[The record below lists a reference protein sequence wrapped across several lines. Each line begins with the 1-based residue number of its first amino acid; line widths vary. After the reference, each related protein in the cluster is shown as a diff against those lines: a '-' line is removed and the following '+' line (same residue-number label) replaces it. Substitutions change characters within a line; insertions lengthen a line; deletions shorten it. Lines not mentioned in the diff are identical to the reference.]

1 MLGLFSCWYGVAF
14 ALLYNAR
21 CDGIDGVFQRLN
33 HKRALII
40 MLCYLLR
47 ICNAQIMINHVHRL
61 LPQNAY
67 FIR

>member
-33 HKRALII
+33 HKRALIL
-40 MLCYLLR
+40 MLC
-47 ICNAQIMINHVHRL
+47 
-61 LPQNAY
+61 
-67 FIR
+67 